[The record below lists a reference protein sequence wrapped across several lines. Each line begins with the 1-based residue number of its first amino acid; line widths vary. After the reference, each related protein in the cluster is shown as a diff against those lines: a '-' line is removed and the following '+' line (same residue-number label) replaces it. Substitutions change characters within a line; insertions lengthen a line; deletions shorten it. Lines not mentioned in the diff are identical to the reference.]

1 MLDTFVNRSLDQAPY
16 TGRILRYLIS
26 RYPQQSVALLS
37 QITVT
42 TLIVLATIVRVMI
55 LTIHFKYQL
64 QCDAAKVG
72 CVWRDRI
79 LATKL
84 LGSTPSIANNLPHSL
99 RKLVGS
105 DTLLARK
112 PDCIWVAR

>member
-1 MLDTFVNRSLDQAPY
+1 MLDTSVHRRLDQAPY

-26 RYPQQSVALLS
+26 RYPEQSVALLS

-64 QCDAAKVG
+64 LLMAVALPV
-72 CVWRDRI
+72 
-79 LATKL
+79 LKL
-84 LGSTPSIANNLPHSL
+84 PPIFSL
-99 RKLVGS
+99 NMPVQESREQVTGIFFLSLVN
-105 DTLLARK
+105 
-112 PDCIWVAR
+112 